1 MSNVQKRYLEVR
13 LHRKSQKQANM
24 ALLNDIYLTKGV
36 HLYRTADILFEIGGL
51 SKHKT
56 SQKGRL
62 NTFIGQ

>member
-36 HLYRTADILFEIGGL
+36 HLYRTADILFEIEGL